1 MQHTIVCIHLY
12 CFSNYECMCDFA
24 IQKSTKQT
32 QHKYLLYACAHTTT
46 AGFDPTR
53 CSYFCS
59 ERRTF
64 ITPYDS
70 FNTDYKWTRP
80 ISFNSAPNFSSI
92 TFGCYNLTTRRKRS
106 RSYDLWEANQIV
118 AFNRLGLV
126 FWKGRLTQFY
136 KEKFHWTPNEHW
148 ITHIYF

>member
-12 CFSNYECMCDFA
+12 CFSNYECLCDFA

-70 FNTDYKWTRP
+70 FNTMNGQDQSHLIQPPTLAPLLSAVIIWLHAVRGHVHMTFEKP
-80 ISFNSAPNFSSI
+80 IKSSPS
-92 TFGCYNLTTRRKRS
+92 T
-106 RSYDLWEANQIV
+106 
-118 AFNRLGLV
+118 GLV
-126 FWKGRLTQFY
+126 SSF
-136 KEKFHWTPNEHW
+136 EKDALYSFIRRNFIGLQTS
-148 ITHIYF
+148 TG